1 MRLRKVKIKL
11 GKKLIE
17 ADLGVIESRTPGQI
31 AWLHFKRNRIG
42 VASGILSISF
52 LIGSILA
59 PLECKLLGINPDELN
74 LGILD
79 ESGVPKLPWGG
90 ISLNHPLGIVPGT
103 GRDLLA
109 QLLYGSRIS
118 FLVMIVSTFITLFV
132 GMLAGVVGGFFGG
145 KVDNAIGRYGD
156 FILAF
161 PSFFMIVALAD
172 PMVDR
177 IQRAGIARENGAR
190 ILFLI
195 VILSFFGW
203 VYFARLIRSQVLSL
217 RELDF
222 ITAAKALGSSKTRII
237 FKELIPNIWAP
248 VIVVVSL
255 SLPGYLTAE
264 AVFSFLGIGVQPPGY
279 TWGLLIAKST
289 RFVMAM
295 PTFFLIT
302 TGTLVMVVLAFNL
315 LGDAL
320 RDALD
325 PRNGK

>member
-1 MRLRKVKIKL
+1 VAK
-11 GKKLIE
+11 
-17 ADLGVIESRTPGQI
+17 DLEDLSSAQIQSRTPGQI
-31 AWLHFKRNRIG
+31 AWLHFKRNRVG
-42 VASGILSISF
+42 VVAGFFSVTFLLASL
-52 LIGSILA
+52 LA
-59 PLECKLLGINPDELN
+59 PLEAKLLGIDPDELN
-74 LGILD
+74 LDILD

-90 ISLNHPLGIVPGT
+90 ISMDHPLGIVPGT

-118 FLVMIVSTFITLFV
+118 FLIMIVSTFLTLFV
-132 GMLAGVVGGFFGG
+132 GMIAGVVGGFFGG

-161 PSFFMIVALAD
+161 PAFFMIVALAD
-172 PMVDR
+172 PAVDR
-177 IQRAGIARENGAR
+177 IQRAGLAQDNGAR
-190 ILFLI
+190 VLFLI
-195 VILSFFGW
+195 IILSFFGW

-217 RELDF
+217 RERDF
-222 ITAAKALGSSKTRII
+222 ITAAQALGSSKSRII

-264 AVFSFLGIGVQPPGY
+264 AVFSFLGIGIQPPGY

-295 PTFFLIT
+295 PTFFIIT
-302 TGTLVMVVLAFNL
+302 TTTLVMVVLAFNL

>member
-302 TGTLVMVVLAFNL
+302 TVTLLMVVLAFNL

>member
-1 MRLRKVKIKL
+1 M

-302 TGTLVMVVLAFNL
+302 TVTLIMVVLAFNL

>member
-1 MRLRKVKIKL
+1 VAR
-11 GKKLIE
+11 
-17 ADLGVIESRTPGQI
+17 DLEDLSSVQIQSRTPGQI
-31 AWLHFKRNRIG
+31 AWLHFKQNRIG
-42 VASGILSISF
+42 VVAGLFSVAFLLASLF
-52 LIGSILA
+52 A
-59 PLECKLLGINPDELN
+59 PLEAKLLGINPDELN
-74 LGILD
+74 LDILD

-90 ISLNHPLGIVPGT
+90 ISMDHPLGIVPGT

-118 FLVMIVSTFITLFV
+118 FLIMIVSTFLTLFV
-132 GMLAGVVGGFFGG
+132 GMIAGVVGGFFGG

-161 PSFFMIVALAD
+161 PAFFMIVALAD
-172 PMVDR
+172 PAVDR
-177 IQRAGIARENGAR
+177 IQRAGLAQDNGAR
-190 ILFLI
+190 VLFLI

-217 RELDF
+217 RERDF
-222 ITAAKALGSSKTRII
+222 ITAAQALGSSKSRII

-264 AVFSFLGIGVQPPGY
+264 AVFSFLGIGIQPPGY

-295 PTFFLIT
+295 PTFFIIT
-302 TGTLVMVVLAFNL
+302 TTTLIMVVLAFNL

>member
-1 MRLRKVKIKL
+1 L

-320 RDALD
+320 RDAFD

>member
-1 MRLRKVKIKL
+1 LRLRKVKIKL

-302 TGTLVMVVLAFNL
+302 TVTLVMVVLAFNL

>member
-1 MRLRKVKIKL
+1 L

-302 TGTLVMVVLAFNL
+302 TVTLVMVVLAFNL

>member
-302 TGTLVMVVLAFNL
+302 TVTLVMVVLAFNL

>member
-1 MRLRKVKIKL
+1 MINDLSEVDSVQIK
-11 GKKLIE
+11 
-17 ADLGVIESRTPGQI
+17 SRTPGQI
-31 AWLHFKRNRIG
+31 AWLHFKRNRVG
-42 VASGILSISF
+42 VIAGIFSISF
-52 LIGSILA
+52 LLASLLA
-59 PLECKLLGINPDELN
+59 PLEAKLLGINPDELN
-74 LGILD
+74 LDILD
-79 ESGVPKLPWGG
+79 ESGVPKLPGGG
-90 ISLNHPLGIVPGT
+90 ISREHPLGIVPGT

-118 FLVMIVSTFITLFV
+118 FLIMIVSTFLTLFV
-132 GMLAGVVGGFFGG
+132 GMIAGVVGGFFGG

-172 PMVDR
+172 PAVDR
-177 IQRAGIARENGAR
+177 IQRAGLAQDNGAR
-190 ILFLI
+190 VLFLI

-217 RELDF
+217 RERDF
-222 ITAAKALGSSKTRII
+222 ITAAQALGSSKTRII

-264 AVFSFLGIGVQPPGY
+264 AVFSFLGIGIQPPGY

-295 PTFFLIT
+295 PTFFIIT
-302 TGTLVMVVLAFNL
+302 TTTLVMVVLAFNL

>member
-1 MRLRKVKIKL
+1 M
-11 GKKLIE
+11 
-17 ADLGVIESRTPGQI
+17 ASDLEDLSSVQIQSRTPGQI
-31 AWLHFKRNRIG
+31 AWLRFKQNRIG
-42 VASGILSISF
+42 VVAGFFSVAFLLASLF
-52 LIGSILA
+52 A
-59 PLECKLLGINPDELN
+59 PLEAKLLGINPDELN
-74 LGILD
+74 LDILD

-90 ISLNHPLGIVPGT
+90 ISMDHPLGIVPGT

-118 FLVMIVSTFITLFV
+118 FLIMIVSTFLTLFV
-132 GMLAGVVGGFFGG
+132 GMIAGVVGGFFGG

-161 PSFFMIVALAD
+161 PAFFMIVALAD
-172 PMVDR
+172 PAVDR
-177 IQRAGIARENGAR
+177 IQRAGLAQDNGAR
-190 ILFLI
+190 VLFLI

-217 RELDF
+217 RERDF
-222 ITAAKALGSSKTRII
+222 ITAAQALGSSKRRII

-264 AVFSFLGIGVQPPGY
+264 AVFSFLGIGIQPPGY

-295 PTFFLIT
+295 PTFFIIT
-302 TGTLVMVVLAFNL
+302 TTTLVMVVLAFNL

>member
-1 MRLRKVKIKL
+1 LAKEKVESNSGQIQ
-11 GKKLIE
+11 
-17 ADLGVIESRTPGQI
+17 SRTPGQI
-31 AWLHFKRNRIG
+31 AWLHFKRNRVG
-42 VASGILSISF
+42 VIAGIFSIAFLLASL
-52 LIGSILA
+52 LA
-59 PLECKLLGINPDELN
+59 PLECRLLGINPDELN
-74 LGILD
+74 LDILD

-90 ISLNHPLGIVPGT
+90 ISREHPLGIVPGT

-118 FLVMIVSTFITLFV
+118 FLIMIVSTTLTLFV
-132 GMLAGVVGGFFGG
+132 GMIAGVVGGFFGG

-161 PSFFMIVALAD
+161 PLAD
-172 PMVDR
+172 PAVDR
-177 IQRAGIARENGAR
+177 IQRAGLAQDNGAR
-190 ILFLI
+190 VLFLI

-217 RELDF
+217 RERDF
-222 ITAAKALGSSKTRII
+222 ITAAQALGSSKARII

-264 AVFSFLGIGVQPPGY
+264 AVFSFLGIGIQPPGY

-295 PTFFLIT
+295 PTFFMIT
-302 TGTLVMVVLAFNL
+302 TVTLVMVVLAFNL

>member
-1 MRLRKVKIKL
+1 LRLRKVKIKL

-302 TGTLVMVVLAFNL
+302 TVTLLMVVLAFNL

>member
-1 MRLRKVKIKL
+1 MAKAKIETDS
-11 GKKLIE
+11 GQIQ
-17 ADLGVIESRTPGQI
+17 SRTPGQI
-31 AWLHFKRNRIG
+31 AWLHFRRNRVG
-42 VASGILSISF
+42 VIAGIFSIAFLLASL
-52 LIGSILA
+52 LA
-59 PLECKLLGINPDELN
+59 PLEAKLLGINPDELN
-74 LGILD
+74 LDILD

-90 ISLNHPLGIVPGT
+90 ISREHPLGIVPGT

-118 FLVMIVSTFITLFV
+118 FLIMIVSTTLTLFV
-132 GMLAGVVGGFFGG
+132 GMIAGVVGGFFGG

-172 PMVDR
+172 PAVDR
-177 IQRAGIARENGAR
+177 IQRAGLAQDNGAR

-217 RELDF
+217 RERDF
-222 ITAAKALGSSKTRII
+222 ITAAQALGSSKIRII

-264 AVFSFLGIGVQPPGY
+264 AVFSYLGIGIQPPGY

-302 TGTLVMVVLAFNL
+302 TTTLVMVVLAFNL